1 MELFPLSSGNLMR
14 KSRAERK
21 KSLTRRE
28 GRLEP
33 YPTVLVV
40 CEGHTETQYLKG
52 IRDRYKLSTA
62 NVEIV
67 PGENSSPD
75 QVLKHALRV
84 YDEYLSNKQLTNIE
98 HLFCVIDRDHHA
110 HYLNVLDTVNNK
122 KLKMKHKIKAINSVP
137 CFEVW
142 VWMHKVDS
150 SKCFY
155 RGGRLSPCDEVIK
168 EVTTLYPDYDKT
180 SFDILEATGADQE
193 HAETAARRLRRQ
205 HDGRDARTYTRMDE
219 LIEFLKE
226 LKNKKAVK

>member
-1 MELFPLSSGNLMR
+1 MELFPLSTKNQMR

-21 KSLTRRE
+21 KSIARRE

-40 CEGHTETQYLKG
+40 CEGLTEKQYLES
-52 IRDRYKLSTA
+52 IRNRYELNTA
-62 NVEIV
+62 NVQIV
-67 PGENSSPD
+67 PGQNSSPD

-84 YDEYLSNKQLTNIE
+84 YEEYRRDKELTDIQ
-98 HLFCVIDRDHHA
+98 HIFCVIDRDQHA
-110 HYLNVLDTVNNK
+110 HYLNVLDTINNK
-122 KLKMKHKIKAINSVP
+122 RLKKKHKIKAINSVP

-155 RGGRLSPCDEVIK
+155 RGGRLSPCNEVIK
-168 EVTTLYPDYDKT
+168 EVTTFYPDYDKT
-180 SFDILEATGADQE
+180 NFDILGTTEADLE
-193 HAETAARRLRRQ
+193 HAKTVAGKLRRE
-205 HDGRDARTYTRMDE
+205 HDGRDKRTYTRMDE

-226 LKNKKAVK
+226 LKRKKR